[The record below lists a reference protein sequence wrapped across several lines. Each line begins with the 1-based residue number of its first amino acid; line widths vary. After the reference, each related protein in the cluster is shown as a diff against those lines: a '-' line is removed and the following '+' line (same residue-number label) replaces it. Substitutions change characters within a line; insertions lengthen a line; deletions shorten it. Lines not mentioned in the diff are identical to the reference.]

1 MAFLWLLMLPL
12 AACDLLLVEEV
23 CRHGAR
29 APSEIYPWN
38 QYHWTAKDLLQ
49 LTKKGREQHQAL
61 GKSLR
66 ALYPDLI
73 NQGYDWEQVKIIS
86 SETRRTIESSLEQLT
101 GLFPELM
108 YDASDLHQPFL
119 YDSDLCYSL
128 DFTVKPNGANTL
140 LQAYRS
146 ENCPRMTNIMWRV
159 MRRSNYQEMEQSAS
173 VLAHLLQPTDKNLT
187 TLEQVSELASNVKCD
202 LAEGLELPADLTE
215 SLQHLV
221 DLEEYQRYTVPFDD
235 EECLKLTC
243 SEFFSSLLADME
255 AAQSASKPRFVL
267 YAAHE
272 MTVGAFLNCLHLNTQ
287 EIPDFASSLLFE
299 LHSDQRVVVRY
310 NLKAQRLR
318 DCPEPCRLPVFK
330 QVLNQRIVSD
340 LQQACGAHSVP
351 TVIQAQNATLL
362 PAHDRIG
369 IAEKVASRSKIE
381 M

>member
-1 MAFLWLLMLPL
+1 MAFLWALMLTL
-12 AACDLLLVEEV
+12 AVCDLLLVVEV

-38 QYHWTAKDLLQ
+38 QHHWAATDLLQ
-49 LTKKGREQHQAL
+49 LTKKGREQHQVL

-66 ALYPDLI
+66 QLYPDLVAE
-73 NQGYDWEQVKIIS
+73 GFDRKQVRIFS

-101 GLFPELM
+101 GLFPGLL
-108 YDASDLHQPFL
+108 YDASDLRQPYV
-119 YDSDLCYSL
+119 YDSGLCYPL

-146 ENCPRMTNIMWRV
+146 ENCPRMTHIMWRV

-173 VLAHLLQPTDKNLT
+173 AFGHLLQPTDKNLT
-187 TLEQVSELASNVKCD
+187 TLEQVSELVSNVKCD
-202 LAEGLELPADLTE
+202 LAEDLELPTDLTE

-221 DLEEYQRYTVPFDD
+221 ELEEYQRYTVPFDD

-243 SEFFSSLLADME
+243 SEFFSTLLADME

-267 YAAHE
+267 HSAHE
-272 MTVGAFLNCLHLNTQ
+272 MTVGAFLSCLHLNTQ

-310 NLKAQRLR
+310 NLKAQRLPQ
-318 DCPEPCRLPVFK
+318 CPEPCRLPVFK
-330 QVLNQRIVSD
+330 EVLQVQIVSD
-340 LQQACGAHSVP
+340 LQQAC
-351 TVIQAQNATLL
+351 QAPALPRNATLL
-362 PAHDRIG
+362 QKHRRSDV
-369 IAEKVASRSKIE
+369 AEKVALQSKRE
-381 M
+381 V